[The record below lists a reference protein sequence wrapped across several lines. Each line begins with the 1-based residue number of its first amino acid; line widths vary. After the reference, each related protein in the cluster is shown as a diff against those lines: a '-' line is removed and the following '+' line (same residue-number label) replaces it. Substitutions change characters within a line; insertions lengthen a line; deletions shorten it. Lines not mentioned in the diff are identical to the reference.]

1 LLKPYLDSSVIV
13 KRYVSEP
20 GSSSVDL
27 VFDKGEAGEICLATS
42 IWNFGEVLG
51 VLDEKLRRGWL
62 AEDEFKTALENFA
75 SEMARMARLK
85 VLEVVPVVTPILVDS
100 WPLILRQ
107 HIYEADA
114 LQIQTCIYCG
124 GDVFLSA
131 DKDLIDL
138 AMKRG
143 LKALDVEKER
153 KIKELFSL

>member
-1 LLKPYLDSSVIV
+1 MLKPYLDSSVIV

-131 DKDLIDL
+131 DKDLIGL

-153 KIKELFSL
+153 KIKELLGM

>member
-153 KIKELFSL
+153 KIKELFRL

>member
-1 LLKPYLDSSVIV
+1 MLKPYLDSSVIV

-62 AEDEFKTALENFA
+62 SEDEFKTALENFA

-153 KIKELFSL
+153 KIKELFRL

>member
-1 LLKPYLDSSVIV
+1 MLKPYLDSSVIV

-75 SEMARMARLK
+75 SEMTRMARLK

-124 GDVFLSA
+124 GDVLLSA
-131 DKDLIDL
+131 DKELIDL
-138 AMKRG
+138 ATKRG
-143 LKALDVEKER
+143 LKALDVEKKR
-153 KIKELFSL
+153 KIKEFLGL

>member
-1 LLKPYLDSSVIV
+1 MLKPYLDSSVIV

-124 GDVFLSA
+124 GDVLLSA
-131 DKDLIDL
+131 DKELIDL
-138 AMKRG
+138 ATKRG
-143 LKALDVEKER
+143 LKALDVEGEG
-153 KIKELFSL
+153 KIKEFLGL

>member
-1 LLKPYLDSSVIV
+1 MLKPYLDSSVIV

-124 GDVFLSA
+124 GDVLLSA
-131 DKDLIDL
+131 DKELIDL
-138 AMKRG
+138 ATKRG
-143 LKALDVEKER
+143 LKALDVEGER
-153 KIKELFSL
+153 KIKEFLGL

>member
-1 LLKPYLDSSVIV
+1 MLKPYLDSSVIV

-153 KIKELFSL
+153 KIKELFRL